1 MKIALIGNPSVGK
14 SLIFNQLTGIGVE
27 VSNYPGTTVELK
39 GGSTCYQ
46 REIIDVVDL
55 PGIYSLDGSSEE
67 EVLVRRFLER
77 GEADVVIVI
86 MDATHLERNLYLLVQ
101 VAEFGIPMVAVLNI
115 MDELVQQGLEIDTD
129 RLSKILGITVVPTA
143 ASIGQN
149 IEQIIPQTRLFAR
162 QATIQ
167 IPYDR
172 SVEAAIR
179 SLEKMHGAGRS
190 ESIWALQ
197 GIGTSV
203 PLLEDGSDISQEI
216 EERHKMTVSQII
228 AANRHN
234 FAREISASVIG
245 KRAVETG
252 YDLDRVLTSALP
264 GIPILVLIL
273 FSILVTVFL
282 VGGFLEQK
290 IVLFFEIYFIEP
302 LFSLGLDPLIEKLL
316 HSILL
321 AFQAGLGIALPFI
334 FVFYI
339 LVSVLEDT
347 GYLTRAAFLADNAM
361 HRVGMHGGAII
372 PLVLGLGCN
381 VPALM
386 GLRMMRSKRER
397 LIGSFLITMVPC
409 SARTVIILG
418 IVAAFVSLTAAFSIY
433 LVVIALIIIS
443 GIFLSRYMPGQQ
455 FGLIMEMAPLRKP
468 KAKLV
473 IMKSWLRLREFLF
486 IAMPLLLFGSVFLGM
501 FEFFGITTAFQEFF
515 APFTERVLGLPSY
528 TITALLF
535 GILRKEMAF
544 ETLVILAGTADLSSV
559 MTNLQLYIFAVVSV
573 LFIPCISTIAVL
585 IREMGIRITVA
596 VTVYTVTLGILIG
609 ALINYIGG

>member
-302 LFSLGLDPLIEKLL
+302 LFSLGLDPLVEKLL

>member
-67 EVLVRRFLER
+67 EVLVRRFLEQ

-101 VAEFGIPMVAVLNI
+101 LAEFGIPMVAVLNI

-149 IEQIIPQTRLFAR
+149 IEQIIPQTRLSAR
-162 QATIQ
+162 QATIH

-197 GIGTSV
+197 GIGTSE
-203 PLLEDGSDISQEI
+203 PLLEDASDISQEI

-264 GIPILVLIL
+264 GIPILVLLL

-302 LFSLGLDPLIEKLL
+302 LFSLGLEPFIEKLL

-418 IVAAFVSLTAAFSIY
+418 IVAAFVSLAAAFSIY

-468 KAKLV
+468 QAKLV

>member
-302 LFSLGLDPLIEKLL
+302 LFSLGIDPLIEKLL